1 MSAFATSVLSAA
13 STLPP
18 EAQAVE
24 EFLARLLSPE
34 AQRGPIG
41 DAMRYAVFGAA
52 GRIRPILA
60 LRTGRIAGSPVALT
74 VRASAAVELLHCA
87 SLIVDDLPCMD
98 NDAERRGRPSVHIQF
113 GEATAV
119 LAAHSM
125 VALAARSLV
134 SRDVPAEYLHDM
146 LRFQSKL
153 LEALDANGLC
163 GGQQMDLD
171 GSASSARIT
180 ELKTVPLFRLAVE
193 AGAVGGKLW
202 DQWRFPLRSFAREI
216 GVVYQM
222 TDDFLD
228 GELDDRNA
236 LEEHYAI
243 ARQSLAPLGPVQAAP
258 LLDLLEGLHAR
269 IPNAGQQQQQSP
281 A

>member
-1 MSAFATSVLSAA
+1 MSAIATPAFHTA
-13 STLPP
+13 PLPP
-18 EAQAVE
+18 ETQAVE
-24 EFLARLLSPE
+24 ELLARLLAPE
-34 AQRGPIG
+34 SQRGPIG
-41 DAMRYAVFGAA
+41 DAMRYSVFGGA

-74 VRASAAVELLHCA
+74 IRAAAAVELFHCA

-98 NDAERRGRPSVHIQF
+98 NDPERRGRPSVHVRF

-119 LAAHSM
+119 LAAHSL
-125 VALAARSLV
+125 VALAARSVV
-134 SRDVPAEYLHDM
+134 SRDIPAEHLHEM

-171 GSASSARIT
+171 GSASAARVT

-193 AGAVGGKLW
+193 AGSVGGRHW

-222 TDDFLD
+222 TDDYLD
-228 GELDDRNA
+228 GDLRDLVT
-236 LEEHYAI
+236 LEAQYSI
-243 ARQSLAPLGPVQAAP
+243 ARQSLAPLGPSLAAP
-258 LLDLLEGLHAR
+258 LIDLLEGLHAR
-269 IPNAGQQQQQSP
+269 IPNPGQQ